1 MAFHID
7 LSSCSLVCSR
17 RAPRR
22 LRLLV
27 TAIRDGHYVL
37 RRPSSCAC
45 GTVFMRIQSRRVLM
59 GLKIVDCL
67 FSQQL
72 FKLVCNY
79 GARRRQSRS
88 PQSPLLHLSK
98 GKGTKKIM
106 PSKFLAK
113 NPLKILSQNRLTSY
127 ITATCDFLISVL
139 FPCQHSTHSDI
150 DRVPPTEYQSTR
162 VPFRHFVSFT
172 GAPFLI
178 LYTYK
183 LLLSSCHFSK
193 SQMVLW
199 YSDTLW
205 SLWYTMRMPERVDD
219 VESVVQEGG

>member
-1 MAFHID
+1 MTFHID

-22 LRLLV
+22 LRLHV
-27 TAIRDGHYVL
+27 TTIRDGHYVL

-98 GKGTKKIM
+98 GKGTKNNNANQIFGQK
-106 PSKFLAK
+106 SSE
-113 NPLKILSQNRLTSY
+113 NPLQNRLTSY
-127 ITATCDFLISVL
+127 ITATCNFLISVL
-139 FPCQHSTHSDI
+139 FPCQHGTHSRHRQSRKST
-150 DRVPPTEYQSTR
+150 RVSEYQSNISL
-162 VPFRHFVSFT
+162 FSFSFA

-178 LYTYK
+178 LYTIIYNNI
-183 LLLSSCHFSK
+183 
-193 SQMVLW
+193 
-199 YSDTLW
+199 
-205 SLWYTMRMPERVDD
+205 
-219 VESVVQEGG
+219 

>member
-162 VPFRHFVSFT
+162 VPEYHFVISFHLQVHHFLYYILINCYYHHAIFRNRKWYSGT
-172 GAPFLI
+172 LI
-178 LYTYK
+178 LYGHSGT
-183 LLLSSCHFSK
+183 LCVCLSESR
-193 SQMVLW
+193 
-199 YSDTLW
+199 TLN
-205 SLWYTMRMPERVDD
+205 P
-219 VESVVQEGG
+219 

>member
-1 MAFHID
+1 MTFHID

-98 GKGTKKIM
+98 GKGTKNNNANQIFGQK
-106 PSKFLAK
+106 SSE
-113 NPLKILSQNRLTSY
+113 NPLQKQPNELYHSDLQLSYFR
-127 ITATCDFLISVL
+127 LIS
-139 FPCQHSTHSDI
+139 
-150 DRVPPTEYQSTR
+150 
-162 VPFRHFVSFT
+162 
-172 GAPFLI
+172 
-178 LYTYK
+178 
-183 LLLSSCHFSK
+183 LSAWH
-193 SQMVLW
+193 
-199 YSDTLW
+199 T
-205 SLWYTMRMPERVDD
+205 
-219 VESVVQEGG
+219 